1 MYNILKLNKNEFDK
15 KNYITEIEEQNMYEL
30 KDDLNCCVRSFGN
43 VPE

>member
-15 KNYITEIEEQNMYEL
+15 NNYNTEIKEQNMYEL
-30 KDDLNCCVRSFGN
+30 KDDLNCRVHSFGI